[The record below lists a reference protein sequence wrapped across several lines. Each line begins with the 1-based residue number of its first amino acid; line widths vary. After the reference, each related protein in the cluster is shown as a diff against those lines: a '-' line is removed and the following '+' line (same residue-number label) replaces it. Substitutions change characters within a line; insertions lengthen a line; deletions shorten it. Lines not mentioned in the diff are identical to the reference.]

1 MIDDVGGLF
10 GELMSWLVMIQVDG
24 HVDGD
29 SETTTNVIKSRY
41 EFQVISLKGQIKNA
55 VP

>member
-1 MIDDVGGLF
+1 MIDDVGDLF
-10 GELMSWLVMIQVDG
+10 CELMSRLVMIQVDG

-41 EFQVISLKGQIKNA
+41 EFQVISLKGQMKNA
-55 VP
+55 LP